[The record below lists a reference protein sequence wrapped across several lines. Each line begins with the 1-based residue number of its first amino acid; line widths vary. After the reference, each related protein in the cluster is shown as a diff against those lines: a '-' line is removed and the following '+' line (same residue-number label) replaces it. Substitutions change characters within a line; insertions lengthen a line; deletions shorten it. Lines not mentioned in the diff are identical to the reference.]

1 MVVWSSG
8 SAQMLGEGER
18 TQRRYFESQLLE
30 DLRNTTDHVLH
41 AAGRDQSSQL
51 NSERVL

>member
-1 MVVWSSG
+1 MVCSSG
-8 SAQMLGEGER
+8 SAQMLGEGEG

-41 AAGRDQSSQL
+41 AAGRDQSLQL
-51 NSERVL
+51 NRERVL